1 MGAPEDSPTGVV
13 VTPPKPPRGGGKRRS
28 RLAIEQAIQDI
39 QDRLGK
45 GEARAAIV
53 ERYVNRPKRPVPRS
67 TVDRYIAI
75 ATKRWLDE
83 SNAALPT
90 IREARMHELRRIA
103 RLAEKAS
110 GPESVQVYRMLN
122 LMIQVEGSAAPARV
136 DARVAVMHAAA
147 PELDVSK
154 MDDETLALYEELALR
169 AERGGALQVQPQKL
183 IGDASLVEDKQGEDD
198 AE

>member
-1 MGAPEDSPTGVV
+1 VGESDDG
-13 VTPPKPPRGGGKRRS
+13 PKEIVETRAKPAGSGGKRRTK
-28 RLAIEQAIQDI
+28 LAIEQAIRDI

-45 GEARAAIV
+45 GEQRAAIV
-53 ERYVNRPKRPVPRS
+53 ERYCNRAKKPIPRS
-67 TVDRYIAI
+67 TIDRYIAI
-75 ATKRWLDE
+75 ATKRWMDE
-83 SNAALPT
+83 SNAALPY
-90 IREARMHELRRIA
+90 IRERRMHELQRIA
-103 RLAEKAS
+103 RLAERAS

-136 DARVAVMHAAA
+136 DTRVAVMHAAA

-169 AERGGALQVQPQKL
+169 AERGGALQLPGKV

-198 AE
+198 E